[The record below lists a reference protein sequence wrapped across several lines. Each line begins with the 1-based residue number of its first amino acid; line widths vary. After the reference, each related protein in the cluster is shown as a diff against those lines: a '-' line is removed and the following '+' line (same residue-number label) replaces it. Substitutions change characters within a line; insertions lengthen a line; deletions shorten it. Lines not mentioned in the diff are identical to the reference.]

1 MDVLSDVLAVMRTGW
16 PVSARAVWHG
26 PFGQRFATVRGSAG
40 FQVVLQG
47 TCWLIAPDAEPTPLG
62 PGDVVFMPHG
72 RGHALASSADME
84 LAECDPSNPPTA
96 PPATTDGPLTAT
108 LCGAYQLDPTRAHP
122 LLRSLPELIHLPA
135 RIGRHQDLRAAI
147 DLLAAELDR
156 PRLGTDALI
165 PALLETLLLYLL
177 RAWFDDQPPETGWAA
192 ALHDTS
198 VAAALQAIHLDPAR
212 PWTVASLAAE
222 AGLSRAP
229 FARRF
234 AELAGRPP
242 LTYLTW
248 WRMVIAAGMLRDT
261 SSPLTAIAGKVGY
274 ASEFAFA
281 HAFKRVYGMP
291 PGRFRAT
298 HTTGVVS
305 DMP

>member
-1 MDVLSDVLAVMRTGW
+1 MDVLSDVLAVMRTGR
-16 PVSARAVWHG
+16 PVSARAAWRG

-72 RGHALASSADME
+72 RGHALASSPDME
-84 LAECDPSNPPTA
+84 LAECGAGSPQA
-96 PPATTDGPLTAT
+96 AEGPVTAT

-135 RIGRHQDLRAAI
+135 RLGRHQDLRAAI

-192 ALHDTS
+192 ALNDTP
-198 VAAALQAIHLDPAR
+198 VAAALQAIHRDPAR

-261 SSPLTAIAGKVGY
+261 SAPLTAIAGKVGY

-291 PGRFRAT
+291 PGRFRAS
-298 HTTGVVS
+298 HTGRVS
-305 DMP
+305 DVP